1 MVSLRLLFGF
11 ASVMF
16 IHRLGLVILIVRF
29 GLVMF
34 IVRIDLEMLNVWF
47 RFSNLYIKIGLV

>member
-1 MVSLRLLFGF
+1 MLFGF